1 MVRWVLSR
9 VASLFAVIAAVAMLL
24 MMLHVVADI
33 SARHLLNRPF
43 SGTIEIVSYYYM
55 VALVFLAIPAAQ
67 FQREHITVD
76 LFTAFLPAR
85 GARLLDVV
93 VTLAAGL
100 FLGFFAWVC
109 YHEAIRR
116 TLMGHSVE
124 AGLQTMTVWPTRW
137 LMVVGIGL
145 TALIALYQSITLMR
159 GSNSPPP

>member
-1 MVRWVLSR
+1 MVQWLLGRI
-9 VASLFAVIAAVAMLL
+9 ASVCAAIGAAAMLM

-33 SARHLLNRPF
+33 SARYLLNRPF

-76 LFTAFLPAR
+76 LFTALLPAR
-85 GARLLDVV
+85 GARWLDVV

-100 FLGFFAWVC
+100 FLSYFAWIC

-116 TLMGHSVE
+116 TRMGHSVE
-124 AGLQTMTVWPTRW
+124 AGIQTMAVWPTRW
-137 LMVVGIGL
+137 LMVAGIGL
-145 TALIALYQSITLMR
+145 TALIALYQAIALMR
-159 GSNSPPP
+159 GSSRTQP